1 MSLKPKVIITAPTHE
16 ILVTRLT
23 EAGYE
28 AVCRPDVTYREL
40 SDCIGEMTGLIVTT
54 RLKIDAPLL
63 EKATQLKWIGRLG
76 SGMELIDVAAATA
89 LGIRCESSPEGNR
102 NAVAE
107 HTLALVLNLMNRIG
121 KSQQEIRDGKW
132 LRSEN
137 RADELTG
144 KTVGVIGFGNTGM
157 AFSHLLAPFN
167 VDVLAFDKY
176 KTVFSS
182 GYVREASPEQIAASC
197 DVISMHLPLSEET
210 FHFANEGFFNSL
222 KKKPYFVSTCRGKVT
237 DTHALI
243 SALKNG
249 KLKGAALDVLENE
262 KLETYTAE
270 EKQGLNWLL
279 GRPDVIITPHIAG
292 YSHEA
297 YYRMATVL
305 LDKLGI

>member
-1 MSLKPKVIITAPTHE
+1 MNLKPKVIITAPTHE

-28 AVCRPDVTYREL
+28 AVCKPDVTYQEL

-107 HTLALVLNLMNRIG
+107 HTLALVLNLMNRVG
-121 KSQQEIRDGKW
+121 KSQQEIREGKW
-132 LRSEN
+132 LRNEN

-182 GYVREASPEQIAASC
+182 GYVRVASPEQVAASC
-197 DVISMHLPLSEET
+197 DVISLHLPLSEET
-210 FHFANEGFFNSL
+210 FHFANEAFFNSL
-222 KKKPYFVSTCRGKVT
+222 EKKPYFVSTCRGKVT

-243 SALKNG
+243 NALKNG

-270 EKQGLNWLL
+270 EKQRLNWLL
-279 GRPDVIITPHIAG
+279 ERPDVIITPHIAG